1 MKKILLFGL
10 FVSLFA
16 ISAYSQI
23 AGVTTYYNDDDSNEN
38 YLSLG
43 LNTSYY
49 VEASLDYGYN
59 PYLNSSY
66 ADDYQDFLDFL
77 KSIAVAEVDASAASV
92 INNESDEKYV
102 KIMEENIR
110 KVEDAKEVQEF
121 LDIASTFER
130 IANVEKGKW
139 LPYYYA
145 SYGYT
150 QAAFLSKDLNKIDE
164 YADQGAAHLA
174 KADALSPDNSE
185 IKIISAL
192 DLLSRIRVDFMQR
205 GLPNAMGSMKLLKKA
220 IELDPENPRAY
231 AVLASVMFNMPP
243 QIGGSKEKGCQLN
256 QQAYELIEK
265 ERAETTGSNIEPH
278 WGYEAITETDQKICN
293 PGKAPATVTSDNGAE
308 EEYYKVMESN
318 IRKVEEATEVQQ
330 FLDAAGAFEE
340 IANAEKDKW
349 LPYYYASYGYI
360 QAAFQ
365 TKEVNKVDGYADQGT
380 VLLAKANEL
389 SPDNSEIK
397 VVAALDL
404 LCRIRVDFMQRG
416 MQNSMPAIKY
426 LKKAIELNPE
436 NPRAYAVLAN
446 VMFNMPPQVGG
457 SQEKGCQL
465 NQQALQFIG
474 KERAEASAPN
484 VEPRWGYEAI
494 TETNEKVCNK

>member
-1 MKKILLFGL
+1 MKKILFFGL

-23 AGVTTYYNDDDSNEN
+23 AGVTTYYNDDHYGEN
-38 YLSLG
+38 YLTLD
-43 LNTSYY
+43 LN
-49 VEASLDYGYN
+49 A
-59 PYLNSSY
+59 SSY
-66 ADDYQDFLDFL
+66 ADAGFNYPYNPYFYSSYSYDCQNYLGFLR
-77 KSIAVAEVDASAASV
+77 KTATVEASAPAASATG
-92 INNESDEKYV
+92 SDEKYV

-110 KVEDAKEVQEF
+110 KVENAKEVQEF

-130 IANVEKGKW
+130 IANVEKDKW

-174 KADALSPDNSE
+174 KADAISPDNAE

-205 GLPNAMGSMKLLKKA
+205 GLPNAMGSMKILKKA
-220 IELDPENPRAY
+220 IKLDPENPRAY

-265 ERAETTGSNIEPH
+265 ERAEASGPNIEPR
-278 WGYEAITETDQKICN
+278 WGYEAITETDKKICN
-293 PGKAPATVTSDNGAE
+293 PGKAPAAATSDNGSE
-308 EEYYKVMESN
+308 EEYYKVMEDN
-318 IRKVEEATEVQQ
+318 ISKFEAAKEVQQ
-330 FLDAAGAFEE
+330 FLDAASAFEG
-340 IANAEKDKW
+340 IANSEENKW
-349 LPYYYASYGYI
+349 LPYYYASYAYT
-360 QAAFQ
+360 QAAFT
-365 TKEVNKVDGYADQGT
+365 TKDLKKVDEYADQGAA
-380 VLLAKANEL
+380 LLAKADKL

-397 VVAALDL
+397 VVTALDL
-404 LCRIRVDFMQRG
+404 LCRIRVDFMNRG

-426 LKKAIELNPE
+426 LKKAIELDPE

-474 KERAEASAPN
+474 KERAEASSPN

-494 TETNEKVCNK
+494 TDTNEKVCSK